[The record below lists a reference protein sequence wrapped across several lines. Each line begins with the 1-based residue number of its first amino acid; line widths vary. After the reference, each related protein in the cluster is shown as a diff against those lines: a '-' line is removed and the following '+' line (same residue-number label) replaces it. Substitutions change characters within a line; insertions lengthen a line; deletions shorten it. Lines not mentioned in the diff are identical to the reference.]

1 MKFGNY
7 DDECREV
14 FVEKDELK
22 CSMRKNVENVKSRGF
37 SHFLD

>member
-1 MKFGNY
+1 MAMKFGNY

-22 CSMRKNVENVKSRGF
+22 CSMRKNIELIASFGP
-37 SHFLD
+37 LQ